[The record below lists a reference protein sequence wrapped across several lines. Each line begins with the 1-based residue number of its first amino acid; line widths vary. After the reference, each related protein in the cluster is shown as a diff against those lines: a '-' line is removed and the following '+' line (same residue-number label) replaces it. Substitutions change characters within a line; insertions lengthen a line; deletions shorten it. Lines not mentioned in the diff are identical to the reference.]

1 MIGGEHF
8 LSPPHSVE
16 NSMGDLLQ
24 GAAGRV
30 SFFATGRDA
39 LYSLLGTLPHKTVHL
54 PDLIC
59 FSVYQACIQAGK
71 DVSTYRMKADL
82 VQHESS
88 DLKLTSNSCLL
99 VMHYFGVANEGLL
112 RRAKSLGMTV
122 ISDVTHMLFN
132 QDQMRLISAQ
142 SDYLVASLRK
152 SGPFPDGGFLSS
164 CYHPV
169 TTPSSEIR
177 EEFFAL
183 RAAGLL
189 SRGFSAKRHFNNDEN
204 FHMLRKA
211 ESLIDHSPA
220 GDHACSYYTRELLRT
235 ISVDENAKQIIRNI
249 TTLSTLLQGS
259 CSTVNTQVSPSPYY
273 LCLFK
278 NQDERNAVRA
288 QLASNQYF
296 CPIHWDTSGMP
307 TPSLLSLRMLS
318 IPCDSRY
325 RETDMEAVANAITL
339 CVKN

>member
-1 MIGGEHF
+1 MIGGEHY
-8 LSPPHSVE
+8 LSPPHPVE
-16 NSMGDLLQ
+16 NSMSDLLDS
-24 GAAGRV
+24 AAGRV

-39 LYSLLGTLPHKTVHL
+39 LYALLGTLPHKTVYL

-59 FSVYQACIQAGK
+59 ISVYQACLQAGK
-71 DVSTYRMKADL
+71 YVSTYRMKADL

-88 DLKLTSNSCLL
+88 DLELASNSCLL

-132 QDQMRLISAQ
+132 QDQMRLIGAQ
-142 SDYLVASLRK
+142 SDYLVGSLRK

-164 CYHPV
+164 CHHPV

-211 ESLIDHSPA
+211 ESLIDQSTA

-235 ISVDENAKQIIRNI
+235 ISADENAKQSIRNI

-278 NQDERNAVRA
+278 NQDERDAVRT

-307 TPSLLSLRMLS
+307 TPSLLSLRILS

-325 RETDMEAVANAITL
+325 RETDMEAVAKAITL

>member
-1 MIGGEHF
+1 MIGGEYF
-8 LSPPHSVE
+8 LSPPHPVE
-16 NSMGDLLQ
+16 NSMNKLLDST
-24 GAAGRV
+24 AKSV

-39 LYSLLGTLPHKTVHL
+39 LYTLLRTLPHKTVHL

-59 FSVYQACIQAGK
+59 ISVHQACLQAGK
-71 DVSTYRMKADL
+71 AVSAYRMKPDL
-82 VQHESS
+82 VQPEAFDPPQESP
-88 DLKLTSNSCLL
+88 SCLL
-99 VMHYFGVANEGLL
+99 VMHYFGVTNEDLM

-132 QDQMRLISAQ
+132 RDQMRLIGEQ

-164 CYHPV
+164 CHHPLPS
-169 TTPSSEIR
+169 PSSGIR

-189 SRGFSAKRHFNNDEN
+189 SRGFSARSDFNDDEN
-204 FHMLRKA
+204 FHLLRKA
-211 ESLIDHSPA
+211 EDLIDQSPA
-220 GDHACSYYTRELLRT
+220 GDYQCSYYTSELLRT
-235 ISVDENAKQIIRNI
+235 IGVDENAKQIIRNI

-259 CSTVNTQVSPSPYY
+259 CSTVNTPLKPSPYY

-278 NQDERNAVRA
+278 NQEERDAVRA

-296 CPIHWDTSGMP
+296 CPIHWDTSKMP
-307 TPSLLSLRMLS
+307 TPSPLSSHIFS
-318 IPCDSRY
+318 IPCDARY
-325 RETDMEAVANAITL
+325 SIVNMESVAKVINSCL
-339 CVKN
+339 KN

>member
-1 MIGGEHF
+1 MIGGEHY
-8 LSPPHSVE
+8 LTPPHTVE
-16 NSMGDLLQ
+16 NSMSDLLDS
-24 GAAGRV
+24 AAGRV

-39 LYSLLGTLPHKTVHL
+39 LYALLGTLEHKTVHL

-59 FSVYQACIQAGK
+59 VSVYQACLQAGK
-71 DVSTYRMKADL
+71 DVSTYRMKPDL
-82 VQHESS
+82 VQLESY
-88 DLKLTSNSCLL
+88 DPELASNSCIL
-99 VMHYFGVANEGLL
+99 VMHYFGVANEGLM

-132 QDQMRLISAQ
+132 QDQMRLIGAQ
-142 SDYLVASLRK
+142 SDFLVASLRK

-164 CYHPV
+164 CHHPV
-169 TTPSSEIR
+169 PSPSSDIR

-189 SRGFSAKRHFNNDEN
+189 SRGFSAKRDFNNDEN
-204 FHMLRKA
+204 FHILRKA
-211 ESLIDHSPA
+211 ENLINQSPA

-249 TTLSTLLQGS
+249 TTLSTLLQEF

-278 NQDERNAVRA
+278 NQGERDAVHT

-307 TPSLLSLRMLS
+307 TPCLLSLRILS

-325 RETDMEAVANAITL
+325 RETDMKAVANVITL

>member
-1 MIGGEHF
+1 MIGGEYF
-8 LSPPHSVE
+8 LSSPHPVK
-16 NSMGDLLQ
+16 NSLGDLLDTV
-24 GAAGRV
+24 AERM

-39 LYSLLGTLPHKTVHL
+39 LYALLSTLPHKTVHL

-59 FSVYQACIQAGK
+59 VSVYQACLQAGK
-71 DVSTYRMKADL
+71 DVITYRMKTDL
-82 VQHESS
+82 VQHESC
-88 DLKLTSNSCLL
+88 DTEMASNSCLL
-99 VMHYFGVANEGLL
+99 VMHYFGVANEGLI

-132 QDQMRLISAQ
+132 QHQMRLISAQ

-164 CYHPV
+164 CHLPV
-169 TTPSSEIR
+169 PSPTSEIR

-211 ESLIDHSPA
+211 ESLIDQSPA

-235 ISVDENAKQIIRNI
+235 ISVDENAKKIIRNI
-249 TTLSTLLQGS
+249 ATLSNLLQGI
-259 CSTVNTQVSPSPYY
+259 CGMVNTHLSPSPYY
-273 LCLFK
+273 PCLFK
-278 NQDERNAVRA
+278 NQDERNAVRT

-296 CPIHWDTSGMP
+296 CPIHWDTSEMP
-307 TPSLLSLRMLS
+307 TPSLLSLRILS

-325 RETDMEAVANAITL
+325 RETDMEAVAKAITL
-339 CVKN
+339 CLKN